1 MFYGQNLLVPL
12 AFSVVVY
19 LSRQSKI
26 SHFEFHSFSEEE
38 VAKLQT
44 KTWAKVLLSVDD
56 FMFVHILDSSE
67 ELHGITQDF
76 ELSKTLSSSDKLVE
90 RLVRTE
96 LKDDVYIL
104 MVFEEMFE
112 AHDIGVAEWAMDL
125 DFAHELEWP
134 LVLPSASFLTSWV
147 TLYW

>member
-1 MFYGQNLLVPL
+1 
-12 AFSVVVY
+12 
-19 LSRQSKI
+19 
-26 SHFEFHSFSEEE
+26 
-38 VAKLQT
+38 
-44 KTWAKVLLSVDD
+44 
-56 FMFVHILDSSE
+56 MFVHILDSSE

-112 AHDIGVAEWAMDL
+112 AHDIGVAE
-125 DFAHELEWP
+125 
-134 LVLPSASFLTSWV
+134 
-147 TLYW
+147 